1 MIRGEGNFFKKITS
15 KKKKKHLLDM
25 IRSSWPLVYTVVTD
39 GNDYIYSKYNYY
51 YDLLYDTII
60 ITIYDTITITVIIT
74 KQPRRTFNF

>member
-1 MIRGEGNFFKKITS
+1 MIRGEGNFKKITR
-15 KKKKKHLLDM
+15 KKNKTIFLIFDM

-60 ITIYDTITITVIIT
+60 ITIYDTITIIVIT
-74 KQPRRTFNF
+74 KQPRTFNF

>member
-25 IRSSWPLVYTVVTD
+25 IRRSSWPLVYTVVTD

-60 ITIYDTITITVIIT
+60 ITIYDTITITVIT
-74 KQPRRTFNF
+74 KQPRTFNF

>member
-1 MIRGEGNFFKKITS
+1 MIRGEGNFKKITN
-15 KKKKKHLLDM
+15 KKKQNHLLDM

-60 ITIYDTITITVIIT
+60 ITIYDTITSIIVITS
-74 KQPRRTFNF
+74 KQPRTFNF